1 MLRSGGKSLVRK
13 VVKPIIT
20 MMIYL
25 RIFCL
30 LDDRMLHMAWLVTL
44 LGTTSGST
52 RNLILGIEM
61 VNKKVIFKNPSNF
74 FYLRGKFGVVTKCQD
89 KITNIE
95 YAAKFIKCRPTDRK
109 NVLNEID
116 IMNSLNHK
124 RLINLVAAFE
134 ASRQIVLVLE
144 LVTGGELFEKLTEE
158 EYISEKDVTF
168 YMKQVLQG
176 VQHMHER
183 EILHLDL
190 KPENIMLV
198 NPHSTQIKLIDF
210 GLARRYKKGDS
221 LKVLFGTP
229 EFMGPE
235 VINYDQ
241 VTTATDMWSIGKLR
255 MI

>member
-1 MLRSGGKSLVRK
+1 
-13 VVKPIIT
+13 
-20 MMIYL
+20 
-25 RIFCL
+25 
-30 LDDRMLHMAWLVTL
+30 
-44 LGTTSGST
+44 
-52 RNLILGIEM
+52 M